1 MSAIRFEDLAP
12 PALVGGLI
20 PLGAEPRRTPDA
32 LVRSRRLL
40 SGAFGNTGFEASTSF
55 SVTILLRAIGP
66 LTRVPPRWYEGP
78 SYRTTLGLVRH
89 LNIQQA
95 ARAAGVAP
103 SAIRWWERRG
113 LLDPERTARGHRRY
127 AEEDL
132 SRIRHIWRLRAVQG
146 LNLAAIAA
154 TLSAD
159 GDRRD
164 ERQPSRPN
172 RELGR
177 RLQALRKR
185 RGFTLRESSRRTG
198 LARSFISAIE
208 QGAERPSVASLQKLA
223 RSYRTTISELT
234 APRNQVGGK
243 VIRAG
248 KYRALA
254 MLGDGIRIEQLAEG
268 RCVMDCHR
276 YTLNPGAASQGQ
288 YAHEGEEFI
297 HVLSGQFEITLDG
310 REHYRLG
317 REDSMYFKSTSFHS
331 WINPGPDVAVLIWIN
346 TPPTF

>member
-1 MSAIRFEDLAP
+1 M
-12 PALVGGLI
+12 
-20 PLGAEPRRTPDA
+20 
-32 LVRSRRLL
+32 
-40 SGAFGNTGFEASTSF
+40 
-55 SVTILLRAIGP
+55 
-66 LTRVPPRWYEGP
+66 RVQV
-78 SYRTTLGLVRH
+78 YRTTLGLIRH

-103 SAIRWWERRG
+103 SAIRWWERLG
-113 LLDPERTARGHRRY
+113 LRDPERTARGHRRY

-154 TLSAD
+154 TLSTD
-159 GDRRD
+159 EDRRD
-164 ERQPSRPN
+164 ERRPSRLN

-276 YTLNPGAASQGQ
+276 YKLNTGAESQGQ
-288 YAHEGEEFI
+288 
-297 HVLSGQFEITLDG
+297 D
-310 REHYRLG
+310 EH
-317 REDSMYFKSTSFHS
+317 DSEMNIQVSACLFDLTC
-331 WINPGPDVAVLIWIN
+331 DVRC
-346 TPPTF
+346 T

>member
-1 MSAIRFEDLAP
+1 M
-12 PALVGGLI
+12 
-20 PLGAEPRRTPDA
+20 
-32 LVRSRRLL
+32 
-40 SGAFGNTGFEASTSF
+40 
-55 SVTILLRAIGP
+55 
-66 LTRVPPRWYEGP
+66 RVQV
-78 SYRTTLGLVRH
+78 YRTTLGLIRH

-154 TLSAD
+154 TLPAD

-164 ERQPSRPN
+164 DRRPSRPN

-185 RGFTLRESSRRTG
+185 RGFSLRESSRRTG

-248 KYRALA
+248 KYRALP

-268 RCVMDCHR
+268 RYVMDCHR